1 MKSISNPSGHNIW
14 EVEESLDENFSH
26 IPVSGC
32 MLIIRVEIS
41 CILCHMAHAEIK
53 KKKSLVLEEFDIASD
68 VLLMTIYFSYITFLF
83 ETAGLHVLSSESV
96 EIPWFDSVFADIGDE
111 QSLSQSLSTFSGH
124 LKQISVRMICFP
136 DFFFVCFC

>member
-26 IPVSGC
+26 VPVSGC

-53 KKKSLVLEEFDIASD
+53 KKKLSLGRI
-68 VLLMTIYFSYITFLF
+68 
-83 ETAGLHVLSSESV
+83 
-96 EIPWFDSVFADIGDE
+96 
-111 QSLSQSLSTFSGH
+111 
-124 LKQISVRMICFP
+124 
-136 DFFFVCFC
+136 